1 MTTKK
6 TNFIIEIQSQ
16 NIFKTGVFNGTY
28 MNGKKHG
35 LWTENYTTDELA
47 TSTMWSNGKR
57 NGKNFVWYV
66 DGTIAIEST
75 YVNDQLHGERKGFS
89 CEKWGC
95 NMILYECYLNGKMNG
110 TFIYYSNDGLPIT
123 LINYV
128 NDKNMEIKLYTF
140 QREKF
145 FIKKYMLMEKKL
157 IEFPT
162 II

>member
-35 LWTENYTTDELA
+35 LWTENYTTGELA

-128 NDKNMEIKLYTF
+128 NDKKHGDKIIYLSTGEVFYKEIYVNG
-140 QREKF
+140 
-145 FIKKYMLMEKKL
+145 KK
-157 IEFPT
+157 T
-162 II
+162 N